1 MVLSEEDRK
10 MSKIATGVVFSAFMV
25 LRASSLFS
33 TFESMRV
40 LVS

>member
-1 MVLSEEDRK
+1 MVSKEDRK
-10 MSKIATGVVFSAFMV
+10 MSKIANGVVFSAFMV
-25 LRASSLFS
+25 LHVFSLFS